1 MTDLTS
7 ASFAECSAPVSSRST
22 SSASSAPGTRAG
34 GTKPCLTA
42 SASVVASHISRL
54 DDPLETSSSRNSCRG
69 CTGKCACG
77 VSAGSDWSGV
87 LPGGTTGVVAVAVAA
102 TAAASGLDKSGAS
115 GAWTGEAGR
124 GGRGEGTVAAPA
136 GTGATDGAVAG
147 GEYCDE
153 AESGVPCV
161 MGAVGGNGSGTGTGS
176 DTGPDRSASGA

>member
-1 MTDLTS
+1 M
-7 ASFAECSAPVSSRST
+7 
-22 SSASSAPGTRAG
+22 
-34 GTKPCLTA
+34 
-42 SASVVASHISRL
+42 
-54 DDPLETSSSRNSCRG
+54 
-69 CTGKCACG
+69 
-77 VSAGSDWSGV
+77 

-124 GGRGEGTVAAPA
+124 GGRGEGTVAALA

-161 MGAVGGNGSGTGTGS
+161 MGAVGGNGSGTCLLYTS
-176 DTGPDRSASGA
+176 DAADDLLTV